1 MTPKS
6 NIAVFPGTFN
16 PFTIG
21 HASIVQRGL
30 TIFSKVIV
38 AVGVNICKSEEEN
51 SARLRDVQKLYENNP
66 RVEVISHSGLTAD
79 LARETGACAIIRGVR
94 SSTDFEYERT
104 LANVNRRLSG
114 VETVLLYALPEMECV
129 SSSMVRELQH
139 FGADV
144 SQFLP
149 EKH

>member
-1 MTPKS
+1 MIPKS
-6 NIAVFPGTFN
+6 NIAIFPGTFN

-30 TIFSKVIV
+30 TIFSKVII
-38 AVGVNICKSEEEN
+38 AVGVNICKPEEEN
-51 SARLRDVQKLYENNP
+51 SARVQDVQKLYENDS
-66 RVEVISHSGLTAD
+66 RVEVVSHCGLTAD
-79 LARETGACAIIRGVR
+79 LVREKGACAIIRGVR

-104 LANVNRRLSG
+104 LADVNRRLCG
-114 VETVLLYALPEMECV
+114 VETVLLYALPEMECI

-139 FGADV
+139 FGADI